1 MKVTLFCTAVRP
13 PFSSEY
19 QLRISNEDFG
29 TTPGMEENKL
39 GSFEVEIPA
48 DIESAFTELLIDSL
62 EDVILE
68 AHKSHTTHVNNLSN
82 KLNLLNEKLAR

>member
-19 QLRISNEDFG
+19 QLRISNEDFSAD
-29 TTPGMEENKL
+29 PMMEEKKL
-39 GSFEVEIPA
+39 GSFEIEMPG
-48 DIESAFTELLIDSL
+48 DIETVFTELLIDSL

-68 AHKSHTTHVNNLSN
+68 AHKSHTTHVNNLSD